1 VIPLSILPAVN
12 AALNATSALLLVVG
26 YIFIRG
32 KRIGPHKVA
41 MVSAFVFSSLFLA
54 SYLYYHY
61 HHGST
66 PFPAQGW
73 VRTVYL
79 AILFSHIVL
88 AAAILPLALTTLH
101 RASRG
106 EFAKHMRIA
115 RWTLPLWLYVSITG
129 VIIYWMLYRVEW

>member
-101 RASRG
+101 RAWRG
-106 EFAKHMRIA
+106 EFAKHM
-115 RWTLPLWLYVSITG
+115 G
-129 VIIYWMLYRVEW
+129 